1 MTTKRVKQTVDGI
14 ETREEMELL
23 VEKITRATITRD
35 GLMAEMDEGLTDI
48 RARFEPQ
55 ITAYGQ
61 EIGAAM
67 KQAQQWALAHPEEF
81 GDRKSIEMVHGLVG
95 FRTGT
100 PKLKLLSG
108 WTWEKV
114 LEFISV
120 NQLMDLIRTKK
131 EVDRELILANRD
143 CIKPETLKQIG
154 IKVVQD
160 EAFFVEPKRDDL
172 SLVKRIAVMAML
184 CAMPLL
190 GGCYSPSDE
199 EKQSF
204 WLKQIAAEEKQ
215 QTYYLERIAKNTD
228 GIPYCL
234 KRITDKVSPLS
245 AQEFVDESNRKLNE
259 VEQ

>member
-1 MTTKRVKQTVDGI
+1 
-14 ETREEMELL
+14 
-23 VEKITRATITRD
+23 
-35 GLMAEMDEGLTDI
+35 
-48 RARFEPQ
+48 
-55 ITAYGQ
+55 
-61 EIGAAM
+61 
-67 KQAQQWALAHPEEF
+67 
-81 GDRKSIEMVHGLVG
+81 
-95 FRTGT
+95 
-100 PKLKLLSG
+100 
-108 WTWEKV
+108 
-114 LEFISV
+114 
-120 NQLMDLIRTKK
+120 
-131 EVDRELILANRD
+131 VDRELILANRD

>member
-1 MTTKRVKQTVDGI
+1 
-14 ETREEMELL
+14 
-23 VEKITRATITRD
+23 
-35 GLMAEMDEGLTDI
+35 
-48 RARFEPQ
+48 
-55 ITAYGQ
+55 
-61 EIGAAM
+61 
-67 KQAQQWALAHPEEF
+67 
-81 GDRKSIEMVHGLVG
+81 MVHGLVG

-131 EVDRELILANRD
+131 EVDKELILANRD

-172 SLVKRIAVMAML
+172 ALVKRIAVVAML
-184 CAMPLL
+184 CVMPLL

-228 GIPYCL
+228 GVPYCL
-234 KRITDKVSPLS
+234 QRLTDKVAPKSIMEMS
-245 AQEFVDESNRKLNE
+245 EDVDRMIKEREESEKA